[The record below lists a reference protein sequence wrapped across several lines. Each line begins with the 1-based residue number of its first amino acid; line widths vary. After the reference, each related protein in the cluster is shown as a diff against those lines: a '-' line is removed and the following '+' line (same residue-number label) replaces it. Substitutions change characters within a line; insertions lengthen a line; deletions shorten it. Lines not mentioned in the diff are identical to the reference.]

1 MLRLFASFALRN
13 YPFSISCPEAVNGEY
28 KTKVSIYWSHTLL
41 TAASDSPEPPR
52 TTDSILK
59 RRESVSVA
67 DHFRLWRPT
76 LYTGEVKI
84 ALGQINPTVGDFSGN
99 AAKIVDFSQRAQSA
113 GAGLILFPEL
123 SVSGYPPR
131 DLVERPSFVARNR
144 DSVERIAVETK
155 GIAVICG
162 LVTPAHSDTGKS
174 VMNSAALLMEG
185 KIAFIQSKMLL
196 PTYDVFDEMRN
207 FAPARS
213 QQLFP
218 FCGKQMALTICE
230 DAWNDKQFWSK
241 RLYTVDPVESLIQAG
256 GNFVL
261 NISASPFWIGKR
273 EFRREMLASIARQH
287 KAPVA
292 MVNQVGGNDSLIF
305 DGSSLVLNREGKVIA
320 QGRSF
325 EEDLV
330 YFDSNDLSGEM
341 HEQIPGDEASAYS
354 ALVLGTRD
362 YMHKCGFQKAII
374 GLSGGIDSAL
384 TAVIAADAIGPENV
398 IGVGMPGPYSSQ
410 GSIDDARALAKN
422 LNIRFELLSINA
434 AYDAYRQTLQ
444 PVFAEQKEDV
454 TEENIQSRARG
465 TLLMA
470 LSNKFGAIVLSTGN
484 KSELGVGYCTL
495 YGDMVGG
502 LAVIS
507 DVPKTLVYRLSE
519 YVNSR
524 RAVIPQATLEKAPSA
539 ELRPNQK
546 DSDSLPPYEVLDAV
560 LEDYVEDAHSADRIA
575 ADRGF
580 DIEIVRRVIRM
591 VDRAEYKRQQ
601 AAPGIKISPKAFGYG
616 RRFPIAAKN
625 EV

>member
-1 MLRLFASFALRN
+1 
-13 YPFSISCPEAVNGEY
+13 
-28 KTKVSIYWSHTLL
+28 
-41 TAASDSPEPPR
+41 
-52 TTDSILK
+52 
-59 RRESVSVA
+59 
-67 DHFRLWRPT
+67 
-76 LYTGEVKI
+76 VKI

-99 AAKIVDFSQRAQSA
+99 AAKIVEYSRRAQSN

-123 SVSGYPPR
+123 SVCGYPPR

-144 DSVERIAVETK
+144 ETVEQIAAETR

-162 LVTPAHSDTGKS
+162 LVTPAHSETGKS
-174 VMNSAALLMEG
+174 AMNSAALLQDG
-185 KIAFIQSKMLL
+185 RVAFVQSKMLL

-207 FAPARS
+207 FAPAKS
-213 QQLFP
+213 QDLFS
-218 FCGKQMALTICE
+218 FCGNQMALTICE
-230 DAWNDKQFWSK
+230 DAWNDKLFWPK
-241 RLYTVDPVESLIQAG
+241 RLYTVDPIEALVRAG

-261 NISASPFWIGKR
+261 NISSSPFWIGKR
-273 EFRREMLASIARQH
+273 ELRHDMLAAIARHH
-287 KAPVA
+287 KVPVA
-292 MVNQVGGNDSLIF
+292 LVNQVGGNDSLVF
-305 DGSSLVLNREGKVIA
+305 DGSSIVLNADGKVIA

-330 YFDSNDLSGEM
+330 YFDSKTLTGEL
-341 HEQIPGDEASAYS
+341 HDQIQGEEASVYA

-362 YMHKCGFQKAII
+362 YMRKCGFQKAII

-384 TAVIAADAIGPENV
+384 TAVIAADAVGAENV
-398 IGVGMPGPYSSQ
+398 IGIGMPGPYSSP
-410 GSIDDARALAKN
+410 GSIEDARALAKN
-422 LNIRFELLSINA
+422 LGMRFELLSI
-434 AYDAYRQTLQ
+434 DRTFEAYRQTLQ
-444 PVFAEQKEDV
+444 DIFAGRKEDV

-507 DVPKTLVYRLSE
+507 DVPKTLVYRLSH

-524 RAVIPQATLEKAPSA
+524 RAVIPRATLEKPPSA

-546 DSDSLPPYEVLDAV
+546 DSDSLPPYEILDAV
-560 LEDYVEDAHSADRIA
+560 LEDYVEDAHSAEQIA

-580 DIEIVRRVIRM
+580 DIELVRRVVRM

-616 RRFPIAAKN
+616 RRFPIAAKSD
-625 EV
+625 V

>member
-1 MLRLFASFALRN
+1 VPRSKAIAGEDKAKYSHQQCSIDCGQRFATTSRASR
-13 YPFSISCPEAVNGEY
+13 
-28 KTKVSIYWSHTLL
+28 LL
-41 TAASDSPEPPR
+41 TALSNR
-52 TTDSILK
+52 TNLSSAQGTRTAARHSCTGSRSLGL
-59 RRESVSVA
+59 
-67 DHFRLWRPT
+67 FRPT
-76 LYTGEVKI
+76 FYTGEVKI

-99 AAKIVDFSQRAQSA
+99 VAKIVDFSRRAQGS

-144 DSVERIAVETK
+144 DSVERIAAETK
-155 GIAVICG
+155 GMAVVCG

-185 KIAFIQSKMLL
+185 KVAFIQSKMLL

-305 DGSSLVLNREGKVIA
+305 DGSSLVLNREGRVIA

-384 TAVIAADAIGPENV
+384 TAVIAADAVGPENV

-422 LNIRFELLSINA
+422 LGIRFELLSINA

-444 PVFAEQKEDV
+444 TVFAGQKEDV

-524 RAVIPQATLEKAPSA
+524 RAVIPQATLEKPPSA

-580 DIEIVRRVIRM
+580 DIETVRRVIRM

>member
-1 MLRLFASFALRN
+1 M
-13 YPFSISCPEAVNGEY
+13 
-28 KTKVSIYWSHTLL
+28 
-41 TAASDSPEPPR
+41 
-52 TTDSILK
+52 
-59 RRESVSVA
+59 
-67 DHFRLWRPT
+67 
-76 LYTGEVKI
+76 KI

-99 AAKIVDFSQRAQSA
+99 AAKIINFSQRARSA

-123 SVSGYPPR
+123 SICGYPPR
-131 DLVERPSFVARNR
+131 DLVERQSFVHHNR
-144 DSVERIAVETK
+144 ESAEQIAAETT

-162 LVTPAHSDTGKS
+162 LVTPANSEAGKS
-174 VMNSAALLMEG
+174 VMNSAALLMDG

-207 FAPARS
+207 FAPARK
-213 QQLFP
+213 QELFP
-218 FCGKQMALTICE
+218 FCGNRMALTICE
-230 DAWNDKQFWSK
+230 DAWNDKLFWPK
-241 RLYTVDPVESLIQAG
+241 RLYMVDPVESLIQAG

-273 EFRREMLASIARQH
+273 EFRRDLLASICRQH
-287 KAPVA
+287 KVPVA
-292 MVNQVGGNDSLIF
+292 LVNQVGGNDSLVF
-305 DGSSLVLNREGKVIA
+305 DGSSVVLNREGEVIA

-325 EEDLV
+325 EEDLI
-330 YFDSNDLSGEM
+330 YFDSEKLTGEM

-362 YMHKCGFQKAII
+362 YMHKCGFRKAII

-384 TAVIAADAIGPENV
+384 TAAIAVDAVGCENV

-410 GSIDDARALAKN
+410 GSIDDARELAKN
-422 LNIRFELLSINA
+422 LGVRFELLSINP
-434 AYDAYRQTLQ
+434 AYEAYRKILKE
-444 PVFAEQKEDV
+444 VFSGEKEDV

-465 TLLMA
+465 ALLMA

-507 DVPKTLVYRLSE
+507 DVPKTLVYRLSH

-524 RAVIPQATLEKAPSA
+524 RPVIPRASLEKPPSA
-539 ELRPNQK
+539 ELRPDQK

-560 LEDYVEDAHSADRIA
+560 LEDYVEDSHSAEQVA
-575 ADRGF
+575 ADHGF
-580 DIEIVRRVIRM
+580 DVDLVRRVMRM

-601 AAPGIKISPKAFGYG
+601 AAPGVKISPKAFGYG
-616 RRFPIAAKN
+616 RRFPIAAKS
-625 EV
+625 ET

>member
-1 MLRLFASFALRN
+1 
-13 YPFSISCPEAVNGEY
+13 VQ
-28 KTKVSIYWSHTLL
+28 
-41 TAASDSPEPPR
+41 
-52 TTDSILK
+52 
-59 RRESVSVA
+59 
-67 DHFRLWRPT
+67 
-76 LYTGEVKI
+76 I

-99 AAKIVDFSQRAQSA
+99 AAKIIDYARRARAA

-123 SVSGYPPR
+123 SVCGYPPR
-131 DLVERPSFVARNR
+131 DLVERPSFVTRNR
-144 DSVERIAVETK
+144 ETAERIAAETQ

-162 LVTPAHSDTGKS
+162 LVTPADSDTGKS
-174 VMNSAALLMEG
+174 VRNSAALLMDG
-185 KIAFIQSKMLL
+185 KIAFLQSKMLL

-207 FAPARS
+207 FAPAKA
-213 QQLFP
+213 QELFS
-218 FCGKQMALTICE
+218 FCGNRMALTICE
-230 DAWNDKQFWSK
+230 DAWNDKQFWPK
-241 RLYTVDPVESLIQAG
+241 RLYALDPVDALIRAG

-273 EFRREMLASIARQH
+273 ELRHDMLASIARQH
-287 KAPVA
+287 KVPVV

-305 DGSSLVLNREGKVIA
+305 DGSSLVLNPEGQVIA
-320 QGRSF
+320 QGSSF
-325 EEDLV
+325 EEDLIC
-330 YFDSNDLSGEM
+330 FDSKSLTGDMHDQIAGE
-341 HEQIPGDEASAYS
+341 EASVYS

-362 YMHKCGFQKAII
+362 YMRKCGFQKAIV

-384 TAVIAADAIGPENV
+384 TAVIAADAVGPENV

-410 GSIDDARALAKN
+410 GSIDDARALANN
-422 LNIRFELLSINA
+422 LGIHFDLLPINRA
-434 AYDAYRQTLQ
+434 FVAYRETLH
-444 PVFAEQKEDV
+444 PLFAGCKEDV

-465 TLLMA
+465 TMLMA

-507 DVPKTLVYRLSE
+507 DVSKTLVYRLSH

-524 RAVIPQATLEKAPSA
+524 RPVIPQATLEKPPSA

-546 DSDSLPPYEVLDAV
+546 DCDSLPPYEILDAV
-560 LEDYVEDAHSADRIA
+560 LEDYVEDLHPDERIA
-575 ADRGF
+575 AERGF
-580 DIEIVRRVIRM
+580 DIEVVRRVIRM

-601 AAPGIKISPKAFGYG
+601 AAPGLKVSPKAFGYG
-616 RRFPIAAKN
+616 RRFPIAAKC